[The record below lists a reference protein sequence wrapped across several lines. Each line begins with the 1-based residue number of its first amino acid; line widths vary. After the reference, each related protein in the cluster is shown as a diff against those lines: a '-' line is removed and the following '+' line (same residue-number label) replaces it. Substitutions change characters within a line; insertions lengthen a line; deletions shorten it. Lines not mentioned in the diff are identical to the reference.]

1 MDLSLASPIQYVPR
15 VGPAMAG
22 KLDILGIHTVYDLL
36 THIPFRYNDY
46 SIISPIKRVQ
56 IGETVTVKA
65 TIESV
70 KNVFTKTGKKLQMGV
85 VSDSSGSIEVT
96 WFNQIFLP
104 KLLKKGDTV
113 YLSGQVGWFGPK
125 KVMLSP
131 EYEKVSGDPD
141 SPSLH
146 TGRIVPVYPETEG
159 ISSKWLRGR
168 VAFLIS
174 ECKHLLI
181 DSLPPEIR
189 ERHKLLNLSDAVA
202 EIHFPTSLEA
212 ATHARKRLAF
222 EELFYLLL
230 SGYEQK
236 RLWQTEYSTKPLAL
250 SAKTTAG
257 LLQKLPFELTP
268 DQQNAVS
275 EILRD
280 LAIPIP
286 MNRLLEGDVG
296 AGKTVVAAIAM
307 YTAFSHKRSS
317 ILLAPTQILA
327 QQHYNT
333 LKMLLDQ
340 YNIPISL
347 IVGGTKNPDTTQ
359 VGIYVGTHAL
369 LATGLTF
376 PNVSLITIDEQQ
388 RFGVAQRGQLQQQF
402 TKTDMPHVL
411 TMTATPIPRTIAQVI
426 FGNLDLSVLTTVP
439 KGRKQIKTWVVP
451 QEKRTSAYGWIQKE
465 IDAQH
470 TQCFVVCPL
479 IDESETL
486 STVKAAKT
494 EFEHLT
500 KVFPKLSIG
509 LLHGRLAP
517 KEKTAILDR
526 FRNKKIDILVS
537 TPVVE
542 VGIDIP
548 NATIMVIEAADR
560 FGLSQLH
567 QLRGR
572 VGRSDLD
579 SYCLLFTENTQ
590 ELTLKRLKAME
601 TIHNGPELAELDLL
615 LRGPGEIYGTA
626 QHGIPNLKVAQI
638 TDSAL
643 IADVRRAVNTLT
655 SHDSSLESFPLLRE
669 RLKQSKIAS
678 ITS

>member
-1 MDLSLASPIQYVPR
+1 MDLNLTSPIQYVPR
-15 VGPAMAG
+15 VGPAMAS
-22 KLDILGIHTVYDLL
+22 KLEILGIHTVRNLL

-46 SIISPIKRVQ
+46 SIISPIKRIQV
-56 IGETVTVKA
+56 GETVTVKA
-65 TIESV
+65 TVESV
-70 KNVFTKTGKKLQMGV
+70 KNVFTKTGKRLQMGV

-96 WFNQIFLP
+96 WFNQIYLP
-104 KLLKKGDTV
+104 KLLKSGDIV

-131 EYEKVSGDPD
+131 EYEKASGDPD
-141 SPSLH
+141 NPSLH

-159 ISSKWLRGR
+159 VSSKWLRGR
-168 VAFLIS
+168 IAFLIG
-174 ECKHLLI
+174 ECKHLLV
-181 DSLPPEIR
+181 DTLPPETR
-189 ERHKLLNLSDAVA
+189 ESHKLLGLSDAIA
-202 EIHFPTSLEA
+202 EIHFPTSLEMGA
-212 ATHARKRLAF
+212 LARKRLAF

-236 RLWQTEYSTKPLAL
+236 RKWQTEFSTKPLSL
-250 SAKTTAG
+250 SAKTTASV
-257 LLQKLPFELTP
+257 LQKLPFELTG

-280 LAIPIP
+280 MASEIP

-296 AGKTVVAAIAM
+296 SGKTVVAAIAM
-307 YTAFSHKRSS
+307 YAAFAHKRSS

-327 QQHYNT
+327 QQHAST
-333 LKMLLDQ
+333 LTQLLSQ
-340 YNIPISL
+340 YNIPIQL
-347 IVGGTKNPDTTQ
+347 IVGGVKNPDTTKI
-359 VGIYVGTHAL
+359 GIYVGTHAL
-369 LATGLTF
+369 LAAGLTF
-376 PNVSLITIDEQQ
+376 PEVSLIAIDEQQ
-388 RFGVAQRGQLQQQF
+388 RFGVAQRGQLQQQYP
-402 TKTDMPHVL
+402 KNDMPHVL

-426 FGNLDLSVLTTVP
+426 FGNLDLSVLATAP
-439 KGRKQIKTWVVP
+439 QGRKQIKTWVVP
-451 QEKRTSAYGWIQKE
+451 QEKRKSAYSWIQKE
-465 IDAQH
+465 IEQH
-470 TQCFVVCPL
+470 HSQCFVVCPL

-509 LLHGRLAP
+509 LLHGRLKP
-517 KEKTAILDR
+517 KEKTAILDD

-579 SYCLLFTENTQ
+579 SYCLLFTESAQ

-601 TIHNGPELAELDLL
+601 TIHNGPELAELDLT

-626 QHGIPNLKVAQI
+626 QHGIPNLKVAHI
-638 TDSAL
+638 TDSTL
-643 IADVRRAVNTLT
+643 IAEVRRAINTLT
-655 SHDSSLESFPLLRE
+655 SHDFTLESFPLLRAE
-669 RLKQSKIAS
+669 LKQSKIAS
-678 ITS
+678 IAS

>member
-1 MDLSLASPIQYVPR
+1 MDLSLTSPIQYVPR
-15 VGPAMAG
+15 VGPAMAS
-22 KLDILGIHTVYDLL
+22 KLENLGIHTVHDLL

-65 TIESV
+65 TVESV

-85 VSDSSGSIEVT
+85 MSDNSGSIEVT

-146 TGRIVPVYPETEG
+146 TGRIVPVYPETDG
-159 ISSKWLRGR
+159 VSSKWLRGR
-168 VAFLIS
+168 IAFLIS

-212 ATHARKRLAF
+212 ATLARKRLAF

-307 YTAFSHKRSS
+307 YAAFSHKRSS